1 MCGAKVHVEFRESE
15 RELERLSAGPTAS
28 KGVWGE
34 SEGEEEEGRDEQS
47 HRGRGCLCQTTRD
60 LGGLSQALRLLSR
73 EGAKQARLPELA
85 FPGEPA
91 PLRVPPRAACPSCQS
106 FLLTSPCLSAPLS
119 VSARLSTSLS
129 LSLSLCVSVCP
140 RLSLSVCICPSES
153 LCLFLSLS
161 PPLPAALRLVMVPA
175 SL

>member
-1 MCGAKVHVEFRESE
+1 MEFRESE
-15 RELERLSAGPTAS
+15 RELERLSAGPTAP

-73 EGAKQARLPELA
+73 EGPKQARLPELA

-91 PLRVPPRAACPSCQS
+91 PLQVPPRAACPSCQS